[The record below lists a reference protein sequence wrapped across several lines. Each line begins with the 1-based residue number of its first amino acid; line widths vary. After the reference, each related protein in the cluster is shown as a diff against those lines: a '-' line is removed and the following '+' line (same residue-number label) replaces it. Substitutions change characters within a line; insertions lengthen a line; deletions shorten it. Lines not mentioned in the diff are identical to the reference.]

1 VTFSPLLDRHLDE
14 SRRLTVFSADVTTE
28 NAFKIKKISRDE
40 QKDILYVRS
49 FIPFLNY
56 IISSFIGKN
65 TERLNNQRLSNVQS
79 LMVKIMNFLFDESFD
94 SATDWDEIDLE
105 PIENRQRI
113 LKDMGVIE
121 LMTDILAQPFI
132 SGIYDIKILKQTQ
145 TITRVLTLTYQ
156 TIKYIIKEY
165 RPNELYCSQWL
176 DLFLLQSLETN
187 NENDIRAE
195 VTLTE

>member
-1 VTFSPLLDRHLDE
+1 
-14 SRRLTVFSADVTTE
+14 
-28 NAFKIKKISRDE
+28 
-40 QKDILYVRS
+40 
-49 FIPFLNY
+49 
-56 IISSFIGKN
+56 
-65 TERLNNQRLSNVQS
+65 
-79 LMVKIMNFLFDESFD
+79 MVKIMNFLFDESFD

-195 VTLTE
+195 VTLTELIDNNRRILEERIPKETINKFIQLVSGEKDAKY